1 MNSGNARGDK
11 SASQIRLISFNA
23 NSIGKNPKR
32 SQVFCYLRKKRPDIL
47 IVVDTRLSKDVENI
61 VKAEWGGYAEFSS
74 FDSQSRGVAIFV
86 QKNLPIKFLD
96 KFSDL
101 RGNILSVL
109 VEIQEKIVLIEGIYG
124 PNRDEPDFYSDE
136 AFSRLATWNPHHAI
150 YVGDW
155 NIALD
160 PALDTLNYQGIRNP
174 RARVQLLDG
183 RIWFS

>member
-1 MNSGNARGDK
+1 MLAITAPMNSV
-11 SASQIRLISFNA
+11 ISMRFLAVTCFNYNA

-96 KFSDL
+96 KFSYL
-101 RGNILSVL
+101 RGNILSIL
-109 VEIQEKIVLIEGIYG
+109 VEIEDNKMGG
-124 PNRDEPDFYSDE
+124 AKRRDSP
-136 AFSRLATWNPHHAI
+136 
-150 YVGDW
+150 YV
-155 NIALD
+155 
-160 PALDTLNYQGIRNP
+160 
-174 RARVQLLDG
+174 
-183 RIWFS
+183 